1 MICRAVERRRELLVP
16 CLLAVGFSLALGAAA
31 RADEDLS
38 RLKGTGEVVI
48 TSGGGTWEDAQRKA
62 YFEPFEKDTGIKVVL
77 VPEDHAKL
85 LASVIDDRDWRLE
98 VSRDGVVDLSDK
110 TANPTGE
117 DYDETLHC
125 YFETWMTGTDFVGP
139 SAAGDKGLVG
149 RLATALRENYPNLKN
164 EKFVY
169 VDLG

>member
-1 MICRAVERRRELLVP
+1 MPLDLKSEWTDTD
-16 CLLAVGFSLALGAAA
+16 LA
-31 RADEDLS
+31 
-38 RLKGTGEVVI
+38 KM
-48 TSGGGTWEDAQRKA
+48 
-62 YFEPFEKDTGIKVVL
+62 
-77 VPEDHAKL
+77 

-98 VSRDGVVDLSDK
+98 VTPDGVADLSDK
-110 TANPTGE
+110 TTNPTGE

-139 SAAGDKGLVG
+139 SAASDKGLVG
-149 RLATALRENYPNLKN
+149 RLATALRENYPNLKLG